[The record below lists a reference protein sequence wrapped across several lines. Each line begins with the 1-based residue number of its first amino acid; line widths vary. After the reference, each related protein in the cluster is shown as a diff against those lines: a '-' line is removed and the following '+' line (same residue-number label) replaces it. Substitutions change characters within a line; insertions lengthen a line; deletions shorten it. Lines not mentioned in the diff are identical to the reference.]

1 MSYVFNPENYGLTKV
16 DKGGGTD
23 DGFISDGQG
32 NYYKLDNF
40 KRVQRDDEDADEGDV
55 FSSDLEKH
63 ARKYTDFDVTTYN
76 TVNDVEKAVQMLS
89 DLDDGKEEAVEKVFS
104 DQSFEEAFNERN
116 LSDNALQLMDFRKD
130 FTQRRIDDIV
140 ALNKKK
146 NFAEENNL
154 GMWGGSDNLSNA
166 FGSGTMSENARL
178 NDAGEYELVTQ
189 ADQQPQAIVFD
200 PNKEKLALMGA
211 IGTKALDHV
220 IDKY

>member
-1 MSYVFNPENYGLTKV
+1 
-16 DKGGGTD
+16 
-23 DGFISDGQG
+23 
-32 NYYKLDNF
+32 
-40 KRVQRDDEDADEGDV
+40 
-55 FSSDLEKH
+55 
-63 ARKYTDFDVTTYN
+63 
-76 TVNDVEKAVQMLS
+76 
-89 DLDDGKEEAVEKVFS
+89 
-104 DQSFEEAFNERN
+104 
-116 LSDNALQLMDFRKD
+116 MDFRKD

-166 FGSGTMSENARL
+166 FRSGTMSENARL

-189 ADQQPQAIVFD
+189 ADEQPQAIVFD

-211 IGTKALDHV
+211 NGTKALDHV